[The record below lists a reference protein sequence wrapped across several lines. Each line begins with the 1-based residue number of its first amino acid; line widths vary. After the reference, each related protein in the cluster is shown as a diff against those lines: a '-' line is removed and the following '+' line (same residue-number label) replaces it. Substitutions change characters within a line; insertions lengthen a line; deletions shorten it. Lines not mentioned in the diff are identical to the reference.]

1 MYRYILLGILFLGNL
16 TAFTQKKYLCEFSDT
31 VITNFPDSVFAQM
44 LTSSR
49 PDIEIPPEVM
59 QQYLSQVKEKPVSMI
74 QKRIVKAE
82 IEKTIISIERKSR
95 SGNLSMETFDSVL
108 YKNDELFPDSA
119 TASGFSVVPITTSRK
134 DFLSTENTKVI
145 MNYKCKE
152 YISRD
157 STCRIWVTTEL
168 PDYLNPGI
176 RKGNIKGAVLGF
188 ELKANVIITRSFLT
202 RFGRSL

>member
-1 MYRYILLGILFLGNL
+1 MYRNILTGILLIINL
-16 TAFTQKKYLCEFSDT
+16 TVFSQKKYVCEYSDT
-31 VITNFPDSVFAQM
+31 TTTILPDSIFAQM

-134 DFLSTENTKVI
+134 DFLSTGNTKVI